1 MTYLRGKIIKK
12 SDTSIA
18 LGDFKYHAHN
28 ATFSRK
34 AVPKGIP
41 WENYYSKNIKKMNDR
56 ESVNERMKEKLYLS
70 FLILFNFS
78 FILSFNDRESVNER
92 MKEKLKRIRKDRYG
106 SLETERNNY
115 RKHNKYILECQQ
127 RLLMSKKAEMDAYNH
142 K

>member
-1 MTYLRGKIIKK
+1 MTYLRGKIINK

-18 LGDFKYHAHN
+18 LGDFKYHAHH

-34 AVPKGIP
+34 AVRKGIP

-56 ESVNERMKEKLYLS
+56 ESVNERMKEKL
-70 FLILFNFS
+70 
-78 FILSFNDRESVNER
+78 
-92 MKEKLKRIRKDRYG
+92 KRIRKNRYG

-127 RLLMSKKAEMDAYNH
+127 RLLMSKKAEMDTYNH